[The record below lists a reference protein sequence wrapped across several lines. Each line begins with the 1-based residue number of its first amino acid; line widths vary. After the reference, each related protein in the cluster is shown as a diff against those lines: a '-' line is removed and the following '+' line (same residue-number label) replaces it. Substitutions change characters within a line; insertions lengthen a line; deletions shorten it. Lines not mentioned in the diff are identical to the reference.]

1 VAGTL
6 PTATIT
12 VTRRPLLV
20 WTYPARLL
28 PSSITWIVGE
38 PTARLPVL
46 SWACPATG
54 DFGEDVGQGAVTAED
69 REGVVQGP
77 AVAGRRDAP
86 EKDCHRRRSGSP
98 LVIRTCSIV
107 GKDAHG
113 RKAELRDR
121 GQLAGSCCWV
131 RSSTT
136 WATCSNP
143 EPMARD
149 RAEHCLPELHP
160 RLVYSTGSDDGLR
173 RFLNLV
179 SPPGLT
185 RSASLRHRVHQ

>member
-1 VAGTL
+1 MAGTL
-6 PTATIT
+6 PTTTIT
-12 VTRRPLLV
+12 ATRRPLLV

-98 LVIRTCSIV
+98 LVTGTCSV
-107 GKDAHG
+107 EGKDAHG

-121 GQLAGSCCWV
+121 GQLGGQALLAVAAGSGRAPPGRHARIRSLWRGTERNIAF
-131 RSSTT
+131 RSSTPDSFT
-136 WATCSNP
+136 
-143 EPMARD
+143 
-149 RAEHCLPELHP
+149 
-160 RLVYSTGSDDGLR
+160 RLVRTTALDD
-173 RFLNLV
+173 
-179 SPPGLT
+179 S
-185 RSASLRHRVHQ
+185 SIS